1 MRVLALDTTTRAG
14 SVALVSD
21 HGGDRILEERAGDAT
36 RTHAQRLPSEIAA
49 LLASHELRLSDIDL
63 FAVASGPGS
72 FTGLRVGIATMQGF
86 ALVGR
91 RPMVGISALAALAHA
106 GSRDLLPNQRVGA
119 WMDAHRRDVFAALFV
134 VTGERIFRAGRL
146 TEVDSATVGDP
157 LSTFE
162 RWRQMGPT
170 PAILI
175 GDGAQLYAD
184 LIARVTSGGAPPPRP
199 PDPPAPA
206 TRVEPA
212 PALAGVIGL
221 LALDRA
227 RRGETVTPAGI
238 QPLYVRRPDAELARE
253 HALADR
259 RPHVSR
265 AD

>member
-21 HGGDRILEERAGDAT
+21 HGGDCIVEERAGDAT
-36 RTHAQRLPSEIAA
+36 RTHAERLPSEIVA
-49 LLASHELRLSDIDL
+49 LLATHDLSVSDVDL

-106 GSRDLLPNQRVGA
+106 GSRDLLRGERVGA
-119 WMDAHRRDVFAALFV
+119 WMDAHRRDVFAALFA
-134 VTGERIFRAGRL
+134 VTGERVFRAGRL
-146 TEVDSATVGDP
+146 KEVEPATVGDP
-157 LSTFE
+157 LATLE
-162 RWRQMGPT
+162 RWRRLGVA

-221 LALDRA
+221 LALERA

>member
-36 RTHAQRLPSEIAA
+36 RTHAQRLPSEIVA

-119 WMDAHRRDVFAALFV
+119 WMDAHRRDVFAAL
-134 VTGERIFRAGRL
+134 
-146 TEVDSATVGDP
+146 
-157 LSTFE
+157 
-162 RWRQMGPT
+162 
-170 PAILI
+170 LI
-175 GDGAQLYAD
+175 GDGAELYAG
-184 LIARVTSGGAPPPRP
+184 LIARVMSGGSPPPP
-199 PDPPAPA
+199 WPDPSAPA
-206 TRVEPA
+206 TRIEPG
-212 PALAGVIGL
+212 PGLAGVIGL
-221 LALDRA
+221 LALERA